1 MLTIHSTFLNVE
13 ASGSDGLTTID
24 AHEAV
29 HTERV
34 LHGVHHFLLKRVTK
48 TIYRSNN
55 ALHRVVSYVTDAQK
69 NLKRKM
75 TENDAQKSLKLRKHD
90 ESFLCGRS

>member
-34 LHGVHHFLLKRVTK
+34 LHRVHHFLLKRVTK
-48 TIYRSNN
+48 TIYRCNN
-55 ALHRVVSYVTDAQK
+55 ALHRVVSYVADAT
-69 NLKRKM
+69 KRPRSGDNVSQPKM
-75 TENDAQKSLKLRKHD
+75 
-90 ESFLCGRS
+90 